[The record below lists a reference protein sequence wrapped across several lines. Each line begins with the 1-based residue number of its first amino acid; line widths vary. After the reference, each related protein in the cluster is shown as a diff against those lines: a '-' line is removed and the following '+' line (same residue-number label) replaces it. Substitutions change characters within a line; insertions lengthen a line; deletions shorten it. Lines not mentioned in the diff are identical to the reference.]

1 MQISQH
7 LIRYLLSFALFLVVK
22 HSASDEFHKKK
33 SSHTKERSAG
43 KTADS
48 KQKKTV
54 KKTTASSSSSHAVKQ
69 KAESG
74 PKANAGSKA
83 KLHLEQ
89 TRGGA
94 AAAETIKKSG
104 RPEYEVVSYEEINF
118 ELKEVTPDGTVVL
131 IGPPGL
137 TRFEKARITG
147 ARSLQLSLG
156 APSLIEIPLEVRD
169 SVSLAIAEIEA
180 KALPISIRRVLPNGL
195 YQDIP
200 ISWMN

>member
-1 MQISQH
+1 LQISQH

-22 HSASDEFHKKK
+22 HSASDESHKKK
-33 SSHTKERSAG
+33 SSNTKEKSAG

-54 KKTTASSSSSHAVKQ
+54 KKTTTHSVKQ
-69 KAESG
+69 KRKSG
-74 PKANAGSKA
+74 PKADAHSKA

-89 TRGGA
+89 PEGGA
-94 AAAETIKKSG
+94 AAAEPIKKSG
-104 RPEYEVVSYEEINF
+104 RPEDEVVSYEEINF
-118 ELKEVTPDGTVVL
+118 ELKEVTPNGTVVL

-156 APSLIEIPLEVRD
+156 APSLIEIPPEVRD

>member
-1 MQISQH
+1 M
-7 LIRYLLSFALFLVVK
+7 
-22 HSASDEFHKKK
+22 E
-33 SSHTKERSAG
+33 
-43 KTADS
+43 
-48 KQKKTV
+48 
-54 KKTTASSSSSHAVKQ
+54 
-69 KAESG
+69 
-74 PKANAGSKA
+74 P
-83 KLHLEQ
+83 LE
-89 TRGGA
+89 
-94 AAAETIKKSG
+94 
-104 RPEYEVVSYEEINF
+104 
-118 ELKEVTPDGTVVL
+118 L